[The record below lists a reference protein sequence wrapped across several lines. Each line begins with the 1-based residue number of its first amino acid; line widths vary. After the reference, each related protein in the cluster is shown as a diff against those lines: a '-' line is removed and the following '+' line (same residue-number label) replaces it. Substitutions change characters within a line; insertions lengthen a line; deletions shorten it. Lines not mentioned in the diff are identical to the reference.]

1 MEYLNFLE
9 KKILLLNGKGTDD
22 STENMSGI
30 TDDHQNYENCECKVK
45 IVIGAW
51 KKNQK
56 VKNKA
61 EDFSNL
67 QSVTEN

>member
-45 IVIGAW
+45 IVIGA
-51 KKNQK
+51 
-56 VKNKA
+56 
-61 EDFSNL
+61 
-67 QSVTEN
+67 